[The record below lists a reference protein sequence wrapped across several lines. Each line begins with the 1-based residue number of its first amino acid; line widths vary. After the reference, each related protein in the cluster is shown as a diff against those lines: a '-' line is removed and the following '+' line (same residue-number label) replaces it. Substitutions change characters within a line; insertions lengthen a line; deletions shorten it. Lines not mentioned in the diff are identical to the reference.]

1 MGLSNPMY
9 MESLKYW
16 IFRCKVSHPGEW
28 DSRTEY
34 ALHAGWH
41 CHAFYWG
48 RQVLSPYFDWQ
59 KSAIHP
65 AKKILI
71 HLREIQPIIRSR
83 WTPNIQKPGWL
94 CDLVWKFFGGL
105 LYIRLNVSGSL
116 FYLHRFYILTGW
128 QSNALQ
134 IASNVLKR
142 IAFAFPVFKMER
154 LDNVKSTLSESSFSE
169 IFRFAIMTSK
179 FTMIGID

>member
-1 MGLSNPMY
+1 
-9 MESLKYW
+9 
-16 IFRCKVSHPGEW
+16 
-28 DSRTEY
+28 
-34 ALHAGWH
+34 
-41 CHAFYWG
+41 
-48 RQVLSPYFDWQ
+48 
-59 KSAIHP
+59 
-65 AKKILI
+65 
-71 HLREIQPIIRSR
+71 
-83 WTPNIQKPGWL
+83 
-94 CDLVWKFFGGL
+94 
-105 LYIRLNVSGSL
+105 L